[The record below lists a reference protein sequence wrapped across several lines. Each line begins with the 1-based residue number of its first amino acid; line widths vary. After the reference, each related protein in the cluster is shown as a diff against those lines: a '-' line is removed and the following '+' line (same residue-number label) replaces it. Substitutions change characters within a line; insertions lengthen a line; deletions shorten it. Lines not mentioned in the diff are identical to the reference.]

1 MRRRW
6 IGAIGLGCAVL
17 AGCATTARQET
28 VSTDK
33 VLENLSVGQPLLRCR
48 EPCLTDWRAA
58 QPKAQSLAAAA
69 KWRDLV
75 TLLAGI
81 GYQDDLS
88 LYYLGEAA
96 EGLGY
101 AAAAMIYY
109 RQSAGLS
116 GTSIA
121 CGYLS
126 KQCGGVSL
134 PQAAQARIASLNQP
148 AKRPRLAP
156 ASPGGGVAPAS
167 TPPSETGPAPA
178 SPPDAA
184 PAPPAAAATE
194 TPAAPAITPLP
205 ADRPMPPAPPIAP
218 PPLPRETAVPRAG
231 EDYIEP
237 PPARR

>member
-17 AGCATTARQET
+17 AGCATTAQRET

-96 EGLGY
+96 ERLGY
-101 AAAAMIYY
+101 TTAAIIYY

-134 PQAAQARIASLNQP
+134 PQAAQARIAALNQP
-148 AKRPRLAP
+148 TKRPRPAP
-156 ASPGGGVAPAS
+156 ASPGGGAAPAS
-167 TPPSETGPAPA
+167 IPPADIGPAPA
-178 SPPDAA
+178 PSLDTAPTPLPLAA
-184 PAPPAAAATE
+184 PEAPAAS
-194 TPAAPAITPLP
+194 ITPLP

-231 EDYIEP
+231 EDFIEP